1 LIKDKTMEFLKT
13 KEGRDF
19 INNTIPD
26 FVDEM
31 ARFNDLFERALDY
44 YALETFGK
52 IPRDREKSS

>member
-1 LIKDKTMEFLKT
+1 MEFLKT

-31 ARFNDLFERALDY
+31 VRFNDLFERALDY

>member
-1 LIKDKTMEFLKT
+1 MDFLRT

-19 INNTIPD
+19 IKNTMPD
-26 FVDEM
+26 LVDEM
-31 ARFNDLFERALDY
+31 ARFNDLIERALDY